1 LKKFRK
7 ILGLLI
13 VGVIGVSVAGCSMIQ
28 KTPEAI
34 KKTVVAKVG
43 SEKITLG
50 DVDQQIQSVITQL
63 KEQYGDDYES
73 NETAKSTLTEQR
85 KSALEQLVQQKI
97 LLNKANELGVAPT
110 EDELNKVVDEQLEQ
124 YKEVYGGEDKL
135 NEALTA
141 YGLDMDALK
150 KMIKENETMNKVYD
164 EMTKD
169 ATVTEDD
176 AKVYYEANKAT
187 YTQGAGATVAHIL
200 AKFNDASTE
209 ATAEEDSKA
218 KAKIDEI
225 KSKLNGGA
233 NFEELAKAESDDTG
247 SATSGG
253 SLGHIDYSS
262 TQYVKEFMDGFKNLK
277 EGEVSAP
284 VKSQF
289 GYHIIKV
296 TDVQSEDKVQ
306 EFDTVKDKIT
316 ETLTQQKQN
325 EAYNS
330 KLEEWKK
337 ELNVKTYE
345 DKL

>member
-1 LKKFRK
+1 MKKFRK
-7 ILGLLI
+7 LLGLLI
-13 VGVIGVSVAGCSMIQ
+13 IGVISVSVAGCSMIQ
-28 KTPEAI
+28 KTPESI

-43 SEKITLG
+43 DEKITLG
-50 DVDQQIQSVITQL
+50 DVDEQIQSVITQL

-97 LLNKANELGVAPT
+97 LLKKADELGVAPT
-110 EDELNKVVDEQLEQ
+110 EDELNKAVDEQLEQ

-141 YGLDMDALK
+141 YGLDMDSLK
-150 KMIKENETMNKVYD
+150 KMIKENEVMNKVY
-164 EMTKD
+164 EEITKD

-176 AKVYYEANKAT
+176 AKTYYEANKAT

-200 AKFNDASTE
+200 AKFNDTNAEPT
-209 ATAEEDSKA
+209 TEEDAKA
-218 KAKIDEI
+218 KAKADEI
-225 KSKLNGGA
+225 KAKLDGGA
-233 NFEELAKAESDDTG
+233 NFEELAKTESDDTG
-247 SATSGG
+247 SATTGG

-262 TQYVKEFMDGFKNLK
+262 TQYVKEFMEGFKNLK
-277 EGEVSAP
+277 EGEISAP

-296 TDVQSEDKVQ
+296 SNVQSEDKVQ
-306 EFDTVKDKIT
+306 EFDAVKDTIT
-316 ETLTQQKQN
+316 QTLTQQKQN
-325 EAYNS
+325 DAYNT
-330 KLEEWKK
+330 KLEEWKT
-337 ELNVKTYE
+337 ELKVKTYE